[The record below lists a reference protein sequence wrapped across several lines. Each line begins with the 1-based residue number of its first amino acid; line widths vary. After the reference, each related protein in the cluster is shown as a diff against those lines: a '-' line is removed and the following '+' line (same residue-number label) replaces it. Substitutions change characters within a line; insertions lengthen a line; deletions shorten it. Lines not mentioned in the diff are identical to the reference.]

1 MSMKRTAVV
10 SALWAAGESWSLR
23 GVSLIVFLILARL
36 VEPSAFGLVALAAVY
51 VTTVQALS
59 DQGLATALI
68 QREGLEAAHK
78 DSAFW
83 ANLAVG
89 VILGFVT
96 LALAGPAA
104 AFYSEPRLAPILRW
118 YALWPLLG
126 SLSVVQQA
134 LLRRALRF
142 RELALRQLAGAIA
155 GGLVGIVMAYAG
167 MGVWALVAQQL
178 VNQAVALVVLWSIAE
193 WRPRFAFSYP
203 HFRHLFGFGFNVLAA
218 NVVRAIGFQADRLVL
233 GYFLGATELGYYSVA
248 QRLLAIVTD
257 FVAGSAERIVV
268 PLFSRIQGER
278 ERVNRGLM
286 TAQRILSLI
295 TIPAFVGLA
304 ASAPVLMPVILGAK
318 WQASVQST
326 QILAA
331 ASLGYCLSF
340 FFGHVLTAL
349 GRPGLRLGIVTAQ
362 ALSQTVMSLIGVRFG
377 VAGVAVAVTL
387 NQILFYGVELLVLRS
402 NAGFSLRAYL
412 GEGLVPLAASIAMAA
427 VVVLLGQ
434 AMAGQR
440 PVFQLLAQVAL
451 GLAIYGAIILV
462 FARHRLTE
470 LLDIARGLRP

>member
-462 FARHRLTE
+462 FARRRLTE